1 MAVSNKSIFERA
13 VIFVI
18 YMFTL
23 FKFCYATANEYG
35 VLAAESSTEKENFCI
50 IYFKEFGSLP
60 EEKSKA
66 NFHILL
72 DNSELDWCENHPES
86 DPKSKVVL
94 LSKGNCS
101 ISTQALN
108 IQDRGGKGVFFISH
122 SGKVA
127 NIDIND
133 TTVESINITVG
144 LISENSAKRLKA
156 MGNTVTVILF
166 APYSVNFDFSL
177 LVIWIIAMI
186 TVSIGAYWS
195 GHIRFAIFFKEMNSL
210 PGGERELPNKPC
222 VKVNTIEESSLN
234 VSTYAIGAFVLCM
247 GLMLVLLYFLYDY
260 LVYFII
266 GLFVLASILSVHSC
280 LEPLV
285 LKIKGSFCKADFR
298 CGGSSCHIDFRQV
311 LLVSFAIAISI
322 FWVIIRKEKHAWIL
336 QDVLGVAFCIHML
349 KSIRLPSLKIC
360 FVLLVLL
367 FFYDIFFVFVT
378 PYFTVK
384 GESVME
390 EVATGGSSAEMLPMV
405 LRVIHFGFDPL
416 AVCYKQFSILGF
428 GDILVP
434 GLLISYCHG
443 FDLVTSKKRIYY
455 ATTIVTYGIGLLV
468 TFVAL
473 FLMNTAQPA
482 LLYLVPCT
490 LLPPIILGWCRGELP
505 TLWNGFKVVQPTDA
519 TRYPDVQVE
528 SNEGASVAANE
539 IPRMTPVDSHA
550 PKNNANPSEILN
562 EGSVEQFHLKSVYN
576 LIILIFIRKINM

>member
-1 MAVSNKSIFERA
+1 MAISNKLTFGQA

-18 YMFTL
+18 YMFAL
-23 FKFCYATANEYG
+23 FELSFATKNEYG

-66 NFHILL
+66 HFHILL
-72 DNSELDWCENHPES
+72 DNSKLDWCENHPES
-86 DPKSKVVL
+86 DPNSKVVL

-108 IQDRGGKGVFFISH
+108 IQDRGGKGVFFITH

-133 TTVESINITVG
+133 TTAESINITVG
-144 LISENSAKRLKA
+144 LISENSAERLKA
-156 MGNTVTVILF
+156 MENTVTVKLF
-166 APYSVNFDFSL
+166 APHSINFDFSL

-195 GHIRFAIFFKEMNSL
+195 GLIRFAIFFKEMNSL
-210 PGGERELPNKPC
+210 PGGEKELPNKPC
-222 VKVNTIEESSLN
+222 VRVNTIEESSLN
-234 VSTYAIGAFVLCM
+234 VSTYAIGGFVLCM

-322 FWVIIRKEKHAWIL
+322 YWVIIRKEKYSWIL
-336 QDVLGVAFCIHML
+336 QDILGVAFCIHML

-378 PYFTVK
+378 PYFTMK

-390 EVATGGSSAEMLPMV
+390 EIATGGSSTEMLPMV
-405 LRVIHFGFDPL
+405 LRVVHFGFDPL
-416 AVCYKQFSILGF
+416 AICYKQFSILGF

-443 FDLVTSKKRIYY
+443 FDLVTSKKRIYFI
-455 ATTIVTYGIGLLV
+455 TTIVTYGIGLLV

-490 LLPPIILGWCRGELP
+490 LLPPIIIGWCKGELP

-528 SNEGASVAANE
+528 TNESAPGGANE
-539 IPRMTPVDSHA
+539 IPSMPSTDNPTS
-550 PKNNANPSEILN
+550 KNSVNPSEISP
-562 EGSVEQFHLKSVYN
+562 EGSGERNYLLQ
-576 LIILIFIRKINM
+576 